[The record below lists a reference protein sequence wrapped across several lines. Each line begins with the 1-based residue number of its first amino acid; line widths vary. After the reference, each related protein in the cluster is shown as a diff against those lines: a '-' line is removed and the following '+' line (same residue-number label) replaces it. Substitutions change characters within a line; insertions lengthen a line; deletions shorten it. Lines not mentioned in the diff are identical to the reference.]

1 MTEATELTCPSCR
14 ATLQPGDR
22 FCERCGTRQV
32 EEEEGEGGCQACGT
46 PASRIDE
53 DGYCSVCGARAR
65 EAGDRVERDL
75 NVAAAVS
82 DRGLVH
88 RRNEDAFALEV
99 LDPCNVAAVICDGIS
114 SASAGD
120 AAARNAAHAAADVL
134 GRALADPAR
143 DAGEAMLDAFR
154 AASSAVASVPWT
166 TRTDRGWPS
175 CTIVSALSRGREI
188 VIGSIGDS
196 RAYWIDSDGA
206 RQLTVDDSWAEEQ
219 VQDGLMTFEKALED
233 PRSHAI
239 THWIGADAPTRPPRL
254 ATLRP
259 EGAGRLLLCTDG
271 LWNYVSS
278 AVELVDLINALPEG
292 ASPAAIASALTDT
305 AVGRGGRD
313 NVTVVVVD
321 VNPS

>member
-1 MTEATELTCPSCR
+1 MTEATELTCPSCQ

-53 DGYCSVCGARAR
+53 DGYCSVCCARAR

-143 DAGEAMLDAFR
+143 DAGEAMLLELVKLAR
-154 AASSAVASVPWT
+154 AALRS
-166 TRTDRGWPS
+166 
-175 CTIVSALSRGREI
+175 
-188 VIGSIGDS
+188 
-196 RAYWIDSDGA
+196 
-206 RQLTVDDSWAEEQ
+206 
-219 VQDGLMTFEKALED
+219 EK
-233 PRSHAI
+233 P
-239 THWIGADAPTRPPRL
+239 
-254 ATLRP
+254 
-259 EGAGRLLLCTDG
+259 
-271 LWNYVSS
+271 
-278 AVELVDLINALPEG
+278 
-292 ASPAAIASALTDT
+292 
-305 AVGRGGRD
+305 
-313 NVTVVVVD
+313 
-321 VNPS
+321 